1 MFAAYIAGFYGHAA
15 LRGRWGD
22 WNLVFPRGHVA
33 ALIHLKGRAE
43 TLPVSRSHLH
53 HFRQM

>member
-53 HFRQM
+53 HFRQR